1 MPKRVLI
8 CDDEPYIVESV
19 SYVVRKAGFDV
30 LTAEDGEQALE
41 AAHREKPDLVFLDI
55 MMPGLSGDEVCRR
68 LKADP
73 STRDTHV
80 VILTARGQEEDERRA
95 MEMGADEFMTKPFS
109 PRKLRAR
116 ILELLGDPARGDGA
130 GPAGGA
136 GHAG

>member
-30 LTAEDGEQALE
+30 VTAEDGDEAL
-41 AAHREKPDLVFLDI
+41 AAVHREKPDLVFLDI
-55 MMPGLSGDEVCRR
+55 MMPGLPGDEVCRR
-68 LKADP
+68 LKSDP
-73 STRDTHV
+73 ATRDTHV

-116 ILELLGDPARGDGA
+116 ILQLLGEPGLA
-130 GPAGGA
+130 
-136 GHAG
+136 

>member
-19 SYVVRKAGFDV
+19 SYVVRKAGFEV
-30 LTAEDGEQALE
+30 LTAEDGDEAL
-41 AAHREKPDLVFLDI
+41 AAARREKPDLVFLDI
-55 MMPGLSGDEVCRR
+55 MMPGLPGDEVCKR
-68 LKADP
+68 LKTDP
-73 STRDTHV
+73 ATRGMHV

-116 ILELLGDPARGDGA
+116 ILQLLGEPA
-130 GPAGGA
+130 
-136 GHAG
+136 

>member
-55 MMPGLSGDEVCRR
+55 MMPGISGDEVCRR
-68 LKADP
+68 LKSDP

-116 ILELLGDPARGDGA
+116 IIELLGDPTRGDGQ
-130 GPAGGA
+130 GPSGGA
-136 GHAG
+136 GH

>member
-19 SYVVRKAGFDV
+19 SYVVRRAGFDV
-30 LTAEDGEQALE
+30 LTAEDGDEAL
-41 AAHREKPDLVFLDI
+41 AAARREKPDLMFLDI
-55 MMPGLSGDEVCRR
+55 MMPGIPGDEVCRR
-68 LKADP
+68 LKQDP
-73 STRDTHV
+73 ATRGTHV

-116 ILELLGDPARGDGA
+116 ILQVLGEPER
-130 GPAGGA
+130 
-136 GHAG
+136 

>member
-1 MPKRVLI
+1 MSKRVLI

-30 LTAEDGEQALE
+30 LTAEDGEEAL
-41 AAHREKPDLVFLDI
+41 AAAQREKPDLVFLDI
-55 MMPGLSGDEVCRR
+55 MMPGLAGDEVCRR
-68 LKADP
+68 LKSDP

-116 ILELLGDPARGDGA
+116 ILELLGDPG
-130 GPAGGA
+130 GP
-136 GHAG
+136 

>member
-1 MPKRVLI
+1 MSKRVLI

-30 LTAEDGEQALE
+30 VTAEDGEQALE
-41 AAHREKPDLVFLDI
+41 AALREKPDLVFLDI
-55 MMPGLSGDEVCRR
+55 MMPGISGDEVCRR

-73 STRDTHV
+73 STRATHV

-116 ILELLGDPARGDGA
+116 VLELLGDPGRS
-130 GPAGGA
+130 
-136 GHAG
+136 

>member
-8 CDDEPYIVESV
+8 CDDEPYVVESV

-30 LTAEDGEQALE
+30 LTAEDGDAAL
-41 AAHREKPDLVFLDI
+41 AVVRREKPDLVFLDI

-68 LKADP
+68 LKNDP
-73 STRDTHV
+73 STKQAYV

-109 PRKLRAR
+109 PRKLRDKLIQ
-116 ILELLGDPARGDGA
+116 ILGGTPAA
-130 GPAGGA
+130 
-136 GHAG
+136 

>member
-19 SYVVRKAGFDV
+19 SYVVRRAGFDV
-30 LTAEDGEQALE
+30 LTAEDGDAAL
-41 AAHREKPDLVFLDI
+41 AAALRERPDLIFLDI

-68 LKADP
+68 LKSDP
-73 STRDTHV
+73 TTRSTHV

-95 MEMGADEFMTKPFS
+95 LEMGADEFMTKPFS

-116 ILELLGDPARGDGA
+116 VLQLLGEPERA
-130 GPAGGA
+130 
-136 GHAG
+136 

>member
-41 AAHREKPDLVFLDI
+41 AARREKPDLVFLDI
-55 MMPGLSGDEVCRR
+55 MMPGISGDEVCRR

-73 STRDTHV
+73 STRATHV

-95 MEMGADEFMTKPFS
+95 MEMGANEFMTKPFS

-116 ILELLGDPARGDGA
+116 LYELLGDPGR
-130 GPAGGA
+130 
-136 GHAG
+136 H

>member
-1 MPKRVLI
+1 MTKRVLI

-30 LTAEDGEQALE
+30 LTAEDGEEALA

-55 MMPGLSGDEVCRR
+55 MMPGLPGDEVCRR

-116 ILELLGDPARGDGA
+116 VLQLLGDPGRS
-130 GPAGGA
+130 
-136 GHAG
+136 